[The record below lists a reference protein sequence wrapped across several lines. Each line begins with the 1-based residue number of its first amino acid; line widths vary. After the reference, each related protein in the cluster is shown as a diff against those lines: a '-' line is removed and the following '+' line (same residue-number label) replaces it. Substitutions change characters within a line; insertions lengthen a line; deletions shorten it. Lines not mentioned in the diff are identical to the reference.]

1 MKRIFGIGFYWGKTK
16 ILRLKFDKPHNQEW
30 HMELYGVS
38 IKNTFVGIM
47 VRGKRVPIE
56 PVKLKVDEASWEVDR
71 LRAEG
76 AYDTWRGD
84 WQ

>member
-16 ILRLKFDKPHNQEW
+16 ILRLKFDKPDREW

-47 VRGKRVPIE
+47 VRGARITHVP
-56 PVKLKVDEASWEVDR
+56 KVDEASWEVDR
-71 LRAEG
+71 MRVEG
-76 AYDTWRGD
+76 AYDQGRGG
-84 WQ
+84 WN

>member
-16 ILRLKFDKPHNQEW
+16 ILRLKLDKPELEW
-30 HMELYGVS
+30 HMELYGIS

-47 VRGKRVPIE
+47 VRGKRVTYVPE
-56 PVKLKVDEASWEVDR
+56 VDGASWENDR

-76 AYDTWRGD
+76 AYDTGRDGWR
-84 WQ
+84 